1 MEFSLNDSQRA
12 LRDTVRQF
20 VAREVIPKAGEW
32 DETERFPAETV
43 AEVGRMGLLGMV
55 VPEEYGGLGLDY
67 VSVTA
72 ILEELARGD
81 GSLALTVESHNSL
94 CSGHIN
100 IAGNH
105 EQKRRWLPD
114 LATGQ
119 KLGAWCLTE
128 PGSGSDASGLR
139 TRAVRDG
146 GHWVLNGTKMFI
158 TQGSVAATYLVLA
171 NTDASRKQRG
181 ITAFVVER
189 GTPGLSAGRHIRKMG
204 MKSTDTA
211 EVVLE
216 DVRVP
221 DENRIGDV
229 NNGFIDTL
237 KVLDR
242 GRVAIAGLAV
252 GLARGALEEALK
264 YAQERAQFGRA
275 IAQFQAI
282 QFMLADMAVET
293 DAARL
298 LTQRAAWLHDTEQ
311 PFSKE
316 ACMAKLYSGS
326 AAVRASLAA
335 IQIHGGYGYTR
346 DFPVERYLRDAKL
359 CEIGEGTNEVQRL
372 VIARHLLGER

>member
-237 KVLDR
+237 KVLPR